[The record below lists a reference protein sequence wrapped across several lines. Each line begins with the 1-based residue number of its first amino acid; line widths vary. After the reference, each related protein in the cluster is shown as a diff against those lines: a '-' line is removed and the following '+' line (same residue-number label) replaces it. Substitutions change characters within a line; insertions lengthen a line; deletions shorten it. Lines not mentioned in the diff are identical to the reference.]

1 VSARRSVRTD
11 IVAGFLALLAALAV
25 VGSYAVYRQS
35 RAAIALRLQ
44 NQRYLPLS
52 TTLGQLYNNQD
63 TMDVLLERAAA
74 TGDPASRSWLGVA
87 RRARRAELARARSLL
102 EASRAD
108 GRTAQDQA
116 LLARLDPALAEVEG
130 VFRESEPRYAALFD
144 AMSMGDTAG
153 THRVYRALALR
164 ERVALGALREATR
177 SLEVRM
183 SALASEAASEQVNT
197 LRLLVAATTMALGFG
212 LVMLV
217 SARRSLGPLVA
228 LSGRVRAV
236 ARGDLTESRVAAR
249 EDEIGEL
256 AEEFEKMVRAVRER
270 DTALRERAEQLHRAE
285 RRIEQVVATLRAG
298 VLVVSPLGVVQS
310 ANPAARALAGA
321 GVLLE
326 GLALADGPFSV
337 IGGLVQATVAVLA
350 GGAGQSFDAVAYGD
364 RALDGLVVPFV
375 DAFEGAGRIGA
386 LVVLDDVTERES
398 ARARGLQ
405 NERLAAIGRMAAHVT
420 HEVRNPLTSL
430 ALNAEMLSEEISA
443 RAAPSSDE
451 RRLVEAIQREV
462 DRLTGVTEEY
472 LRVARLPRPRL
483 EREDVAAVVRDVASF
498 VGPELDRAGVSL
510 VLQADA
516 PAMASVDEGQ
526 LRQALLNLLR
536 NAREALTGAVES
548 GSLLDAPRVR
558 IQVHRAR
565 AGVEIVIE
573 DNGPGLAKSVRE
585 RLFELFVT
593 TKEKGTGLG
602 LSLTREIIVAHG
614 GTIEAQD
621 AIDSRTGARMVLW
634 LPDAGAAPSGVA
646 LA

>member
-1 VSARRSVRTD
+1 VNPRRSVRTD

-25 VGSYAVYRQS
+25 VGGYAVYRQS

-52 TTLGQLYNNQD
+52 TVLGQLYNNQD

-74 TGDPASRSWLGVA
+74 TGDPASRAWLGVA
-87 RRARRAELARARSLL
+87 RRARRGELARARSLL

-116 LLARLDPALAEVEG
+116 LIARLGPALAEVEG

-144 AMSMGDTAG
+144 AMSLGDTNG
-153 THRVYRALALR
+153 TQRTYRVLAQR
-164 ERVALGALREATR
+164 ERVALGALRDATR
-177 SLEVRM
+177 ALELRM
-183 SALASEAASEQVNT
+183 SALATEASTEQVRT

-212 LVMLV
+212 VVMLV

-236 ARGDLTESRVAAR
+236 ARGDLSESRVAAR

-285 RRIEQVVATLRAG
+285 RHIEQVVATLRAG
-298 VLVVSPLGVVQS
+298 VLVVSPTGAVQS
-310 ANPAARALAGA
+310 ANPAARALAGE
-321 GVLLE
+321 GVALE
-326 GLALADGPFSV
+326 GVALSEGPFAG
-337 IGGLVQATVAVLA
+337 IEGLVPATVAVLA
-350 GGAGQSFDAVAYGD
+350 GGSGRAFEAVGYGG

-375 DAFEGAGRIGA
+375 EAFEGEGRSGA
-386 LVVLDDVTERES
+386 LVVLDDVTEREL

-443 RAAPSSDE
+443 RAEPSSDE

-483 EREDVAAVVRDVASF
+483 EREDVAAVARDLASF
-498 VGPELDRAGVSL
+498 VKPELDRAGVIL
-510 VLQADA
+510 EVTA
-516 PAMASVDEGQ
+516 PSRTMASIDEGQ
-526 LRQALLNLLR
+526 LRQALLNLVR
-536 NAREALTGAVES
+536 NAREALTGAVEA
-548 GSLLDAPRVR
+548 GLQEGVPRVR
-558 IQVHRAR
+558 LQVGSSRG
-565 AGVEIVIE
+565 GVELVIE
-573 DNGPGLAKSVRE
+573 DNGPGLAKQVRE

-602 LSLTREIIVAHG
+602 LSLTREIITAHG
-614 GTIEAQD
+614 GTIAAED
-621 AIDSRTGARMVLW
+621 AVGSCTGARMVLW
-634 LPDAGAAPSGVA
+634 LPDPGLVASADAGA
-646 LA
+646 